1 MLKLYFSNQKNQF
14 QLSRIIGINVERE
27 CNRFVRTKIH
37 DWQSKYQNSTI
48 AIPVIPS
55 PDKNS
60 ENFIGRL
67 ANRLVEVTDPK
78 TTIYLDLK
86 STWYDRKTR
95 KELITGKIFSKV
107 HGGLG
112 PVGLVGL
119 DKLFAFMFISDLEKN
134 IGKMQSNI
142 ANDKMWTDAF
152 QSLEKD
158 FQSNSF
164 QGNPMKTMQTYTV
177 RWIKVWPT
185 LLEWIMGVGHKQILR
200 ENLCY
205 ELNRNCKFNSKHLES
220 SLETFNSALLHE
232 IRSSDLQEK
241 SKEII
246 NNKLIAYLNDY
257 LQFSGQYDPMSQ
269 IFVVT
274 KNSKFVPLLF
284 FLFTVFHCSK
294 LQFNENISCL
304 LAKTP
309 KDLLDGHPL
318 ILGIMTILNQFQP
331 LLAEMYVKYLGQYA
345 TACLQFC
352 LRLV

>member
-1 MLKLYFSNQKNQF
+1 M
-14 QLSRIIGINVERE
+14 
-27 CNRFVRTKIH
+27 
-37 DWQSKYQNSTI
+37 
-48 AIPVIPS
+48 
-55 PDKNS
+55 
-60 ENFIGRL
+60 

-86 STWYDRKTR
+86 STWYDRKTK

-112 PVGLVGL
+112 PVGLFGL

-134 IGKMQSNI
+134 IGKMQNNI
-142 ANDKMWTDAF
+142 ANDKMWADAF

-158 FQSNSF
+158 FQSNNF
-164 QGNPMKTMQTYTV
+164 QGNPMKTMQSYTV
-177 RWIKVWPT
+177 RWVKVWPM
-185 LLEWIMGVGHKQILR
+185 LLEWVMGVGHKQILR

-205 ELNRNCKFNSKHLES
+205 ELNRNCKLNSKHLES
-220 SLETFNSALLHE
+220 SLETFNSAVLHE
-232 IRSSDLQEK
+232 IRSSNLQEK

-246 NNKLIAYLNDY
+246 NNKLIAYLNEY

-294 LQFNENISCL
+294 LQFNENTSCL
-304 LAKTP
+304 VAKTP
-309 KDLLDGHPL
+309 KDLLDGHPV

-331 LLAEMYVKYLGQYA
+331 LLTEMYVKYLGQYA

-352 LRLV
+352 LR